1 MRLAQENVRN
11 EIGKSGSANA
21 NEWKGMEE
29 IRHLKGGGRKIGEMG
44 RWVTKEGKGPKVRG
58 KR

>member
-1 MRLAQENVRN
+1 MRLAQGNVRN

-29 IRHLKGGGRKIGEMG
+29 IGHLKGDGRRDNRKED
-44 RWVTKEGKGPKVRG
+44 RCTKGWAKWGDSS
-58 KR
+58 

>member
-1 MRLAQENVRN
+1 MRLAQGNVRN

-29 IRHLKGGGRKIGEMG
+29 IGHLKGGGRKMGEMG
-44 RWVTKEGKGPKVRG
+44 RWVTKE
-58 KR
+58 